1 MMRGLVGDVE
11 ASFWVW
17 QSHKNFA
24 LHLQAYVP
32 MNLEL
37 RKQLLSVSS
46 TGRNDA
52 AKSFTGMIR
61 EMLYLATL
69 RSEAEGVNRNPGIM
83 GMGLYR
89 RRDMETSGYTWSMRK
104 YKSGIERNRDNSLEA
119 DEAWDQ
125 LEKSII
131 ANIADEVRISMD
143 GPSVEIIVF
152 KKF

>member
-1 MMRGLVGDVE
+1 
-11 ASFWVW
+11 
-17 QSHKNFA
+17 
-24 LHLQAYVP
+24 
-32 MNLEL
+32 
-37 RKQLLSVSS
+37 
-46 TGRNDA
+46 
-52 AKSFTGMIR
+52 
-61 EMLYLATL
+61 
-69 RSEAEGVNRNPGIM
+69 
-83 GMGLYR
+83 
-89 RRDMETSGYTWSMRK
+89 METSGYTWSMRK

>member
-1 MMRGLVGDVE
+1 
-11 ASFWVW
+11 
-17 QSHKNFA
+17 
-24 LHLQAYVP
+24 
-32 MNLEL
+32 
-37 RKQLLSVSS
+37 
-46 TGRNDA
+46 
-52 AKSFTGMIR
+52 
-61 EMLYLATL
+61 
-69 RSEAEGVNRNPGIM
+69 
-83 GMGLYR
+83 
-89 RRDMETSGYTWSMRK
+89 MRK